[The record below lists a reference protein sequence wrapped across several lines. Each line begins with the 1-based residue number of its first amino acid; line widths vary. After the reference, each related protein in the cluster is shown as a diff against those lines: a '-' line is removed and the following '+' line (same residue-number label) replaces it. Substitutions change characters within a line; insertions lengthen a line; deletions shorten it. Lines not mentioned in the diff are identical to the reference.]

1 MVVLLGSLQAGPARG
16 EVNSNLPDSPF
27 VAVGQAVRPAVVNI
41 RIIRS
46 VNSEGIGTKP
56 LQEMYR
62 RYFPDEQGK
71 GGRFESPSNG
81 SGLVVD

>member
-1 MVVLLGSLQAGPARG
+1 MMVLLGSLTALPARG
-16 EVNSNLPDSPF
+16 EVNANLSESPF

-46 VNSEGIGTKP
+46 VNDEGIGTKP

-62 RYFPDEQGK
+62 RFFPDEEGK
-71 GGRFESPSNG
+71 GGRVESP
-81 SGLVVD
+81 